1 MSKKTWTNTM
11 STYFA
16 QGMQYALK
24 YGAWCYTEFELP
36 EVGQRVMIVSQ
47 RPNGYR
53 DIRIAN
59 LFECR
64 NEETGETSLQWT
76 NSIKNETV
84 THWMPT
90 PQLPQI

>member
-47 RPNGYR
+47 RLDELENT
-53 DIRIAN
+53 
-59 LFECR
+59 
-64 NEETGETSLQWT
+64 EES
-76 NSIKNETV
+76 NND
-84 THWMPT
+84 
-90 PQLPQI
+90 